1 MKKIVFWS
9 PFIGKVGTVGAVINS
24 AIALQK
30 SRKYKSVVINSL
42 GEFNH
47 LSKAFKRNKIMEVKL
62 YKFPFINYLPKEG
75 KLLSRISFAILFILS
90 FFPLLKFLKKNN
102 NIIFISY
109 LLTSLPIILFKIF
122 PIKHKLYLRVSGK
135 INYNFFRKKFLQ
147 FAINKIDK
155 IFFQTTKS
163 KKKFEKIL
171 NFNKKKLYFLE
182 DPIIDLDSINILK
195 KQNIEKI
202 YKQKPFFVA
211 IGRLSSQK
219 NFLFL
224 VKCLKEILLTEKRYN
239 FLIIGEGEEK
249 ELISNYII
257 ENNISKSIFL
267 LGYKKNIFK
276 YLNKSSGLI
285 CTSLWE
291 EPGFIIQEAASCKKI
306 ILTSDCES
314 GPAEFLNYGKNG
326 YVFKSNNK
334 KSFIKNFNRMI
345 IERKIHKKKIENNY
359 KKIINYTK
367 PYFYN
372 KINLHFTK

>member
-1 MKKIVFWS
+1 M
-9 PFIGKVGTVGAVINS
+9 
-24 AIALQK
+24 
-30 SRKYKSVVINSL
+30 
-42 GEFNH
+42 
-47 LSKAFKRNKIMEVKL
+47 
-62 YKFPFINYLPKEG
+62 
-75 KLLSRISFAILFILS
+75 
-90 FFPLLKFLKKNN
+90 
-102 NIIFISY
+102 
-109 LLTSLPIILFKIF
+109 TSLPIILFKIF

-345 IERKIHKKKIENNY
+345 IERKIHKKKL
-359 KKIINYTK
+359 KIIIKNY
-367 PYFYN
+367 
-372 KINLHFTK
+372 